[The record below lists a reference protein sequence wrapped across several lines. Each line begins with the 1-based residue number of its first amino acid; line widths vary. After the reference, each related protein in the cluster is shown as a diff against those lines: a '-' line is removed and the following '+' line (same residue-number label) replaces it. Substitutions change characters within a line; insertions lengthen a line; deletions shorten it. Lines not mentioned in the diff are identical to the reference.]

1 MKSIKLASLSAL
13 LTTTVLLSACS
24 SRTASVDLDRV
35 LDVTSQTLT
44 SFEQEQAYNNYT
56 ENSELNAD
64 GTPVVKTTMNEESIK
79 EFGKQLERNLNRAAP
94 QIHPE
99 TIGVNMSEDGSIQGY
114 NDKNNNGMKDS
125 GEKELFKI
133 EVDGEKQR
141 LLASSGEYVRDHG
154 FSGSGLLTGLLIGN
168 MLSRQRGAGIRP
180 SSLSSKRAVS
190 KSAYKSARTRSG
202 SGSHSRGK

>member
-1 MKSIKLASLSAL
+1 MKSLKIASLSAL
-13 LTTTVLLSACS
+13 LTATCLLSACS
-24 SRTASVDLDRV
+24 PRTASVDLDRV
-35 LDVTSQTLT
+35 LEVTSQTLT
-44 SFEQEQAYNNYT
+44 TFEQEQAYNSYGT
-56 ENSELNAD
+56 ENAVQDNEK
-64 GTPVVKTTMNEESIK
+64 PVMDDAAMQA
-79 EFGKQLERNLNRAAP
+79 FGKALEKNLNRAAP

-99 TIGVNMSEDGSIQGY
+99 IIGVNVAEDGSIQGY
-114 NDKNNNGMKDS
+114 NDKNNNGEKDN

-141 LLASSGEYVRDHG
+141 LLASSGEHVRDHG
-154 FSGSGLLTGLLIGN
+154 FSGSGLLAGLLIGN
-168 MLSRQRGAGIRP
+168 MLSRQRAAGISP

>member
-1 MKSIKLASLSAL
+1 MKSIKIASLSAL
-13 LTTTVLLSACS
+13 LTATCLLSACS
-24 SRTASVDLDRV
+24 PRTASVDLDRV
-35 LDVTSQTLT
+35 LDITSQTLT
-44 SFEQEQAYNNYT
+44 AFEQEQAYNNYA
-56 ENSELNAD
+56 ENSEVKED
-64 GTPVVKTTMNEESIK
+64 GASLTKTAMNEESMQ

-99 TIGVNMSEDGSIQGY
+99 SIGVNMSEDGSVQGY

-141 LLASSGEYVRDHG
+141 LLASSGEHVRDHG

-168 MLSRQRGAGIRP
+168 MLSRQRGAGISP
-180 SSLSSKRAVS
+180 SSLSSKRTVS

>member
-1 MKSIKLASLSAL
+1 MNSTKIATLSAIF
-13 LTTTVLLSACS
+13 TATFLLSACS

-44 SFEQEQAYNNYT
+44 TFEQEQAYNNYT
-56 ENSELNAD
+56 EDSELNAD
-64 GTPVVKTTMNEESIK
+64 GTPIVKTAMNEESMK
-79 EFGKQLERNLNRAAP
+79 EFGKQLERNLNSATP
-94 QIHPE
+94 QIHKE
-99 TIGVNMSEDGSIQGY
+99 AIGVNVNEDGSIQGY
-114 NDKNNNGMKDS
+114 NDKNNNGIKDS

-141 LLASSGEYVRDHG
+141 LLASSGEYVRDSG

-168 MLSRQRGAGIRP
+168 LLSRQRGAGIRP
-180 SSLSSKRAVS
+180 SSLSSKRTVS

>member
-1 MKSIKLASLSAL
+1 MKSIKIASLSAL
-13 LTTTVLLSACS
+13 LTATCLLSACS
-24 SRTASVDLDRV
+24 PRTASVDLDRV

-44 SFEQEQAYNNYT
+44 TFEQEQAYNNYD
-56 ENSELNAD
+56 ENSELAANESS
-64 GTPVVKTTMNEESIK
+64 MNPEAMQ

-99 TIGVNMSEDGSIQGY
+99 AIGVNMSEDGSVQGY

-141 LLASSGEYVRDHG
+141 LLASSGEHVRDHG

-168 MLSRQRGAGIRP
+168 LLSRQRGAGISP
-180 SSLSSKRAVS
+180 SSLSSKRTVS